1 VGEGPVRALAAQTD
15 VFGARMHEAMDR
27 VQRLA
32 EARR

>member
-1 VGEGPVRALAAQTD
+1 LRALVDQADA
-15 VFGARMHEAMDR
+15 FGARMHEAMDR